1 MKRKAEERQTEEA
14 PPEEGLLVK
23 KSRLRH
29 EIEELLEKKGLV
41 LERKISVM
49 NLESGEARHFDDY
62 SAALEFLKGKKGR
75 WYITTPGLKNLK
87 DNPVDR

>member
-1 MKRKAEERQTEEA
+1 MKRKADERQAGEA

-49 NLESGEARHFDDY
+49 NLESGEAHYFEDY
-62 SAALEFLKGKKGR
+62 PAALEFLKGKKGR
-75 WYITTPGLKNLK
+75 WYLTTPGLKRK
-87 DNPVDR
+87 AP